1 MANNA
6 DEKRIKILETAK
18 RRFAH
23 YGMAKTTM
31 AEIAKD
37 LAFSKALL
45 YYYFPDKN
53 SLYAAVL
60 EHVIEE
66 SKTFTENAVSKAT
79 SVDESMQIILESSM
93 DFKRKYFYILEYTI
107 MIRKELP
114 KEIDEYLVAS
124 FDSQK
129 DLIKIIFD
137 RGVLSKELRNDFD
150 TSEMARVL
158 LYGILG
164 MRMSVVKDFKSDFIP
179 DKTEF
184 DDILAMQKKLTKVFI
199 QGLRV

>member
-6 DEKRIKILETAK
+6 DEKRVRILETAK

-37 LAFSKALL
+37 LSFSKALL

-66 SKTFTENAVSKAT
+66 CQGLIENSISNMINVLDGVN
-79 SVDESMQIILESSM
+79 SVLDISMN
-93 DFKRKYFYILEYTI
+93 FKKKYFYLLEYTI
-107 MIRKELP
+107 IMRKELP
-114 KEIDEYLVAS
+114 TELDKLIIDS
-124 FDSQK
+124 FESQRKTVEQVFQKGVDSGELK
-129 DLIKIIFD
+129 PIDVEDTARIFVF
-137 RGVLSKELRNDFD
+137 G
-150 TSEMARVL
+150 T
-158 LYGILG
+158 LG
-164 MRMSVVKDFKSDFIP
+164 MRMSVLKDFKNDFIP
-179 DKTEF
+179 DKCEF
-184 DDILAMQKKLTKVFI
+184 DEILAMQKKLAEIFVA
-199 QGLRV
+199 GLRA

>member
-6 DEKRIKILETAK
+6 DEKRVRILETAK

-37 LAFSKALL
+37 LSFSKALL

-66 SKTFTENAVSKAT
+66 CQGLIENSISNMKNVLDGVN
-79 SVDESMQIILESSM
+79 SVLDISMN
-93 DFKRKYFYILEYTI
+93 FKKKYFYLLEYTI
-107 MIRKELP
+107 IMRKELP
-114 KEIDEYLVAS
+114 TELDKLIIDS
-124 FDSQK
+124 FESQRKTVEQVFQKGVDSGELK
-129 DLIKIIFD
+129 PIDVEDTARIFVF
-137 RGVLSKELRNDFD
+137 G
-150 TSEMARVL
+150 T
-158 LYGILG
+158 LG
-164 MRMSVVKDFKSDFIP
+164 MRMSVLKDFKNDFIP
-179 DKTEF
+179 DKCEF
-184 DDILAMQKKLTKVFI
+184 DEILAMQKKLAEIFVA
-199 QGLRV
+199 GLRA

>member
-37 LAFSKALL
+37 LSFSKALL

-60 EHVIEE
+60 EHVISECQMNVLD
-66 SKTFTENAVSKAT
+66 SIHKAN
-79 SVDESMQIILESSM
+79 SVVEGIHKVLEIGM
-93 DFKRKYFYILEYTI
+93 EFKKRYFYLLEYTI
-107 MIRKELP
+107 LMRKELP
-114 KEIDEYLVAS
+114 EELENLIIESFESQRKAVEKVFSRGVETKEIFTDNIEETAR
-124 FDSQK
+124 
-129 DLIKIIFD
+129 IFVF
-137 RGVLSKELRNDFD
+137 G
-150 TSEMARVL
+150 T
-158 LYGILG
+158 LG
-164 MRMSVVKDFKSDFIP
+164 MRMSVLKDFKNDFIP
-179 DKTEF
+179 DKSEF
-184 DDILAMQKKLTKVFI
+184 DEILSMQKKLAEVFVA
-199 QGLRV
+199 GLKA